1 MEVDGTRRRRKIRR
15 PQRSDVLRS
24 KSKVP
29 AGYVEA
35 TKKLILYLNFIK
47 RSCFRKRF
55 QVLKGLSVC
64 LLMAWVLRP
73 KFGIIPYFPVF

>member
-29 AGYVEA
+29 GYVET
-35 TKKLILYLNFIK
+35 TKKSIKYLNVIN

-55 QVLKGLSVC
+55 TTLRIISVPSYGL
-64 LLMAWVLRP
+64 
-73 KFGIIPYFPVF
+73 GIEA